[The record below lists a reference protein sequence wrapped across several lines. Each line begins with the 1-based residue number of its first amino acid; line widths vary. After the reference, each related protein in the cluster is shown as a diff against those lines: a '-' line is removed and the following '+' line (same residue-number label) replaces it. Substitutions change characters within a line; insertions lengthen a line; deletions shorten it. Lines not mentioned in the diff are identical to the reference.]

1 MPPVPAQY
9 LRHRLVPA
17 DQARDR
23 GGVLTVMSGQK
34 RTGDWEMP
42 RQFRVACVLGSTE
55 LDFRE
60 ARIPDGESVIEIFA
74 FFASVELIFPPGVTL
89 DVDGGAFMG
98 EFSVHTD
105 PTVLPAPGSPVIRIV
120 GTAYVSSV
128 EAFVRYAGESSR
140 DAKKRV
146 RATRAA
152 IGRSRKGSLHP

>member
-1 MPPVPAQY
+1 MPSVPAPH
-9 LRHRLVPA
+9 LRHRLVPSE
-17 DQARDR
+17 QARDR
-23 GGVLTVMSGQK
+23 GGILAVLSGQK

-42 RQFRVACVLGSTE
+42 REFRIACVLGSTE

-74 FFASVELIFPPGVTL
+74 LLASVEMIFPPGVTL
-89 DVDGGAFMG
+89 DVDGEAFMG

-105 PTVLPAPGSPVIRIV
+105 PTVIPAPGSPVIRIR
-120 GTAYVSSV
+120 GAARLSSV

-140 DAKKRV
+140 DAKKRI

-152 IGRSRKGSLHP
+152 IDRSRKGSLRP